1 VIELTKAS
9 RIGFAYSF
17 VLPSLFLTLV
27 FGVYPILWAIRYMFY
42 DYKGFGEP
50 AFTGLD
56 NFRRLLADT
65 QYWESV
71 MNTFIYAGGKLV
83 ITLPLCLALAVILNG
98 KLKGRSFLRALY
110 FMPTII
116 SSAVMAVV
124 FFIIF
129 NSYNGILNQYLLKL
143 HIITE
148 RIDWLGPKHAM
159 LTTIFIAVWGAVGNY
174 MLLFLAGLQNIPN
187 DVYESAS
194 LDGASKVQQFWY
206 LTLPMLGPVL
216 QIVIMLAIINS
227 LKGYESI
234 MVLTEGGPVGKTE
247 VMYLYVYKLF
257 FPTASSG
264 AMVEQQFGYG
274 SAVGFTTAVIVGIIT
289 LGYHIMS
296 RRLSQLQ

>member
-1 VIELTKAS
+1 MDKAS
-9 RIGFAYSF
+9 RIGFSYAF
-17 VLPSLFLTLV
+17 IAPSLLLTLV
-27 FGVYPILWAIRYMFY
+27 FGVYPILWAIRFMFY
-42 DYKGFGEP
+42 EYRGFGEP
-50 AFTGLD
+50 TFTGLD

-65 QYWESV
+65 QFWESV
-71 MNTFIYAGGKLV
+71 VNTFIYAGGKLI
-83 ITLPLCLALAVILNG
+83 ITLPLCLVLAVILNG
-98 KLKGRSFLRALY
+98 KLKGRNLLRAVY

-129 NSYNGILNQYLLKL
+129 NSYNGILNQYLLKF
-143 HIITE
+143 HIISE

-159 LTTIFIAVWGAVGNY
+159 LTTILIAVWGAVGNY

-194 LDGASKVQQFWY
+194 LDGASKGQQFWY

-257 FPTASSG
+257 FPTPSSG
-264 AMVEQQFGYG
+264 SITEQQFGYG

-289 LGYHIMS
+289 LAYHLMS
-296 RRLSQLQ
+296 RRLNQLQ

>member
-1 VIELTKAS
+1 MNKAHQLGFSYLYLFPSFLLTV
-9 RIGFAYSF
+9 
-17 VLPSLFLTLV
+17 VL
-27 FGVYPILWAIRYMFY
+27 GIYPIAWAIRYMFY
-42 DYKGFGEP
+42 DYKGFG
-50 AFTGLD
+50 AARFVGLD
-56 NFRRLLADT
+56 NFRRLLHDA
-65 QYWESV
+65 QYWDSV
-71 MNTFIYAGGKLV
+71 VNTFIYAGGKLI
-83 ITLPLCLALAVILNG
+83 ITLPLSLVLAVILNQQ
-98 KLKGRSFLRALY
+98 LRGRNWLRAIY

-129 NSYNGILNQYLLKL
+129 NSYNGILNQYLLKFHL
-143 HIITE
+143 ISE

-159 LTTIFIAVWGAVGNY
+159 MTTILIAVWGAVGNY

-194 LDGASKVQQFWY
+194 LDGASRLQQFWY
-206 LTLPMLGPVL
+206 LTLPLLGPVL

-257 FPTASSG
+257 FPTPSAG
-264 AMVEQQFGYG
+264 AVIDQQFGYG

-289 LGYHIMS
+289 LAYHLMS
-296 RRLSQLQ
+296 RRLNKLQ